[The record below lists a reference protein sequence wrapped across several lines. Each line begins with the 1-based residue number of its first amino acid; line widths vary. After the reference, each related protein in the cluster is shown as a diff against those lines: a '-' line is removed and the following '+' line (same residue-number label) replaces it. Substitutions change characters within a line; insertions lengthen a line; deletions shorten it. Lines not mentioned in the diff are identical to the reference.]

1 MKRRLD
7 LVGAASW
14 ALIGYSLAAE
24 PSLVRAAD
32 PPRPQ
37 PLVAHR
43 APPPELVYDH
53 LNPERFSANPPAPTD
68 PYYSYPQVNTPKRGY
83 PYGWFGARNKPRD
96 YYYRGTRGYP
106 IHHYRWPA
114 R

>member
-1 MKRRLD
+1 MQRSLSIA
-7 LVGAASW
+7 GA
-14 ALIGYSLAAE
+14 GSLAVVGML
-24 PSLVRAAD
+24 LVADATNAQAAD
-32 PPRPQ
+32 PSRPQ
-37 PLVAHR
+37 PLVARR
-43 APPPELVYDH
+43 APPPELIYDH

-96 YYYRGTRGYP
+96 NYYRGTRGYP
-106 IHHYRWPA
+106 IHLYRWPA